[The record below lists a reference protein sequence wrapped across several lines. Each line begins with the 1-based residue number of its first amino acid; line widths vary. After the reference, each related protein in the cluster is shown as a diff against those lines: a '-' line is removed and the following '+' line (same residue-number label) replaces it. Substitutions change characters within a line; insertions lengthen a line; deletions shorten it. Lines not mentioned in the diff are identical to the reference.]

1 MNDRRR
7 FLRLKLTEGQ
17 NHNGGSAAEMLDK
30 AKAAEV
36 FRTLVDQVM
45 MVPDNGELAIILRGD
60 LAAILRFVAGKK
72 NPDILTEAG
81 VMAKLLSQG
90 SMVAGIGFEPMTF
103 RL

>member
-1 MNDRRR
+1 
-7 FLRLKLTEGQ
+7 
-17 NHNGGSAAEMLDK
+17 MLGK

-90 SMVAGIGFEPMTF
+90 SLVAGSRSHHDLRQIEQLACQVKAVAGDRNHHDLLF
-103 RL
+103 RTAA